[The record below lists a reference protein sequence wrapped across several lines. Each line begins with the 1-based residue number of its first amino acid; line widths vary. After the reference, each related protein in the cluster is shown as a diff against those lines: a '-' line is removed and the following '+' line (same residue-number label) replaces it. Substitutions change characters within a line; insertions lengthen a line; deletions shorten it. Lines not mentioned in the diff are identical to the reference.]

1 MKLDLIQE
9 LVELTEDMARMP
21 APDRKL
27 NSTSEFEQTIEE
39 FSRRFDAARRA
50 LSIVN
55 QLRDPEQKKKH
66 ASRVL
71 TNMNVIRHYL
81 NTLVRQ
87 LESMTQE

>member
-1 MKLDLIQE
+1 MGR
-9 LVELTEDMARMP
+9 MAP
-21 APDRKL
+21 PDRKL
-27 NSTSEFEQTIEE
+27 HNTGEFEQTIEE

-55 QLRDPEQKKKH
+55 KIRDPEQKKKH

-71 TNMNVIRHYL
+71 SNMNVIRHYL

-87 LESMTQE
+87 LESITQN